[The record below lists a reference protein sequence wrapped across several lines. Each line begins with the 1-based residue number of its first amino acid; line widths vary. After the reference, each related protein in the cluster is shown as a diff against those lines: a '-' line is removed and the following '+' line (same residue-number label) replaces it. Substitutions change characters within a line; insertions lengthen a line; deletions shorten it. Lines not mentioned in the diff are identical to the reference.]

1 MFCQFGTAD
10 GSKYYNTH
18 EPLTPL
24 LWRRSLSAQIIAVA
38 NSKRFT
44 VESVNKTQ
52 LHLCPFNPT
61 LTQNPTL
68 NCFKLQI
75 LKSGASTHCCDL
87 ILSLTIG
94 YFLQKCTLGV
104 VINLSHTFFNVHRW
118 HSFFFQVGSS
128 VVLCHFEQTTL
139 YTSSHAYITVLD

>member
-1 MFCQFGTAD
+1 MFCQFGTAN

-38 NSKRFT
+38 NSKCFI

-61 LTQNPTL
+61 LPQNPTL

-75 LKSGASTHCCDL
+75 LKSGASTHCCDI

-104 VINLSHTFFNVHRW
+104 VINLSHTFLMCTEGIA
-118 HSFFFQVGSS
+118 SFFRLEAVWSFVILNKQLSTRA
-128 VVLCHFEQTTL
+128 HTH
-139 YTSSHAYITVLD
+139 TSLS

>member
-10 GSKYYNTH
+10 GSKYYYTH

-24 LWRRSLSAQIIAVA
+24 LWRRSLSEQNTAVA
-38 NSKRFT
+38 NSKCFI

-52 LHLCPFNPT
+52 LHLCRFNPT

-75 LKSGASTHCCDL
+75 LKSLASTHCCDI

-104 VINLSHTFFNVHRW
+104 EINLSHTFFMCTEGIA
-118 HSFFFQVGSS
+118 SFFRLEAVWSFVILNKQLSTRA
-128 VVLCHFEQTTL
+128 HTH
-139 YTSSHAYITVLD
+139 TSLS